1 MAWIILFKFAD
12 SNKRKYISFMDAKDR
27 IKDLVDRLNYHSHRY
42 HNLDDPEISD
52 VEYDELFNELKE
64 LEEKHPQYILDYSPT
79 QKVGAAILKD
89 FAKIKHR
96 VPMLS
101 LSNIFNYSDLEGF
114 DQRVKKILST
124 DINIEYI
131 VEPKLDGLA
140 LAIQYEKGIFTRAA
154 TRGDGD
160 VGEDVTENV
169 RTIKNIPLKLLG
181 NQHPDTFEV
190 RGEVIIN
197 DSDFEKLNAEKSSNE
212 EKTFAN
218 SRNAAAGSIR
228 QLDSKI
234 TAERPLRFYVHSFTH
249 EELFKTH
256 KEALEQA
263 KKWGFMVHNSIKVI
277 SDLKEI
283 ALYFTTLMS
292 NRRNIGLGID
302 GVVIKVNDTKLQ
314 KELGNIAR
322 SPRWAVAW
330 KPPAHTSRTKVNN
343 IKVQVGRTGV
353 LTPVAELE
361 PVEVG
366 GVEIKRATLHNA
378 SDLEKKDVRIGD
390 TVVIERAG
398 DVIPAIVRVID
409 EPNKQRLD
417 PYKFPER
424 CPSCMTQII
433 RDGVNFI
440 CPNINCPERNMESLS
455 NFVGRN
461 AMNIDGVGYKL
472 IEQLV
477 ERNLVR
483 TFSDIYRLNEATLL
497 MLDRMGQKSAKN
509 AIDSINKSKRVTLD
523 RFINALGIE
532 LIGAENS
539 KELAKR
545 FNNIEDLF
553 YIKAI
558 DLENI
563 DGFGPNIIE
572 SLVNFFK
579 DEKNIKE
586 IQQLISLGI
595 NTSNVPS
602 ILGNKLSSLSFV
614 ITGSFNEMSREQIK
628 ELIESNGGKVSSSIS
643 KKTSYLVLGEDP
655 GSKLDKAKELDIK
668 TIDLK
673 SLENLIN

>member
-1 MAWIILFKFAD
+1 
-12 SNKRKYISFMDAKDR
+12 MDAKDR
-27 IKDLVDRLNYHSHRY
+27 IKDLVDRLNYHSYRY

-52 VEYDELFNELKE
+52 VEYDELYNELVE
-64 LEEKHPQYILDYSPT
+64 LENKHPQYILDYSPT
-79 QKVGAAILKD
+79 QKVGSTILKD
-89 FAKIKHR
+89 FEKIKHR

-101 LSNIFNYSDLEGF
+101 LSNIFNYSELEDFDL
-114 DQRVKKILST
+114 RIKKILSANT
-124 DINIEYI
+124 DIEYV

-140 LAIQYEKGIFTRAA
+140 LAIQYEKGIFKKAA
-154 TRGDGD
+154 TRGDGEI
-160 VGEDVTENV
+160 GEDVTENV
-169 RTIKNIPLKLLG
+169 KTIKNLPLKLFG
-181 NQHPDTFEV
+181 NDHPDFFEV
-190 RGEVIIN
+190 RGEVVIN
-197 DSDFEKLNAEKSSNE
+197 DSDFEKLNLEKSKNG
-212 EKTFAN
+212 EKIFAN
-218 SRNAAAGSIR
+218 PRNAAAGSIR
-228 QLDSKI
+228 QLDPKI

-263 KKWGFMVHNSIKVI
+263 KKWGFMVHDLIKI
-277 SDLKEI
+277 FSNLKDIE
-283 ALYFTTLMS
+283 LYFNSLIS
-292 NRRNIGLGID
+292 VRRNIGVGID
-302 GVVIKVNDTKLQ
+302 GIVIKVNDTKLQ

-330 KPPAHTSRTKVNN
+330 KPPAHTTRTRVNN
-343 IKVQVGRTGV
+343 ITVQVGRTGV

-361 PVEVG
+361 PVELG

-409 EPNKQRLD
+409 EPDKNRSA
-417 PYKFPER
+417 PYKFPEK
-424 CPSCMTQII
+424 CPSCSTPVK
-433 RDGVNFI
+433 RDGVNFLCENI
-440 CPNINCPERNMESLS
+440 MCPARNMESLS

-477 ERNLVR
+477 ERNFVR
-483 TFSDIYRLNEATLL
+483 SFSDLYRLNEATLL

-509 AIDSINKSKRVTLD
+509 AIDSINKSKDVTLD

-545 FNNIEDLF
+545 FNNIEALF
-553 YIKAI
+553 HIKAT

-572 SLVNFFK
+572 SLVKFFNDK
-579 DEKNIKE
+579 NNIKE
-586 IQQLISLGI
+586 IQSLISLGI
-595 NTSNVPS
+595 KINNVPS
-602 ILGNKLSSLSFV
+602 VLGDKLSGLSFV
-614 ITGSFNEMSREQIK
+614 ITGSFNKMTREQIK
-628 ELIESNGGKVSSSIS
+628 GLIESNGGKVSSSIS
-643 KKTSYLVLGEDP
+643 KKTSYLILGEEP
-655 GSKLDKAKELDIK
+655 GSKLDKAKELGIK

-673 SLENLIN
+673 NLEHIINKN